1 MPLPVKLSE
10 VIDGLEMA
18 DDNFKSYINRNTGEV
33 ASVSDE
39 EAGWVEEEEE
49 PGEDWPDWQVQALAD
64 ARRILDSDEFIRLP
78 TKFDIHEWSI
88 MERFARS
95 LDNKDDSDHL
105 LDAIHGRGAFRMFK
119 SIIARMGLREAWFK
133 FRYDALAE
141 IAIEFLEEHGIP
153 YTRDRGR
160 HA

>member
-18 DDNFKSYINRNTGEV
+18 DDTVKVYINRNTGEV

-39 EAGWVEEEEE
+39 EAGWAEEEE
-49 PGEDWPDWQVQALAD
+49 PEEDWPDWQVK
-64 ARRILDSDEFIRLP
+64 ARAEGRRVLDSDEFIRLP
-78 TKFDIHEWSI
+78 SKFEIHEWSI

-95 LDNKDDSDHL
+95 LDNEDDSDNL

-119 SIIARMGLREAWFK
+119 SMVARMGLREAWFK
-133 FRYDALAE
+133 FRHDALAE
-141 IAIEFLEEHGIP
+141 IAIDFLETTGIP
-153 YTRDRGR
+153 YTHDRGW